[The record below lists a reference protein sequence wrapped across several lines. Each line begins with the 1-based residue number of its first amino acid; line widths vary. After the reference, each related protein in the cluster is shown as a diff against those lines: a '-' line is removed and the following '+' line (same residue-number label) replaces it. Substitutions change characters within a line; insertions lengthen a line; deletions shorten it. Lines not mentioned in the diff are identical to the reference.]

1 MDPILRHPKTAAAA
15 VVAVALILGG
25 CSQPAGARASRVKP
39 ATERKLAPNF
49 SLQDPNGRSV
59 QLADYRGK
67 VVLLN
72 FWATWCGPCK
82 IEVPW
87 FVEFERQ
94 HKDQGFAVVGVSMDE
109 DGWQA
114 VKPFMADM
122 GINYRVLLGNDNI
135 AQIYGGVDSLPTTFI
150 IDRDGRIAAVHL
162 GLVSKSVYE
171 NDLKQ
176 LFEASADSRAAGASA
191 TVASRD

>member
-1 MDPILRHPKTAAAA
+1 LDPILRYSKTAAAA
-15 VVAVALILGG
+15 LAVALFLGG
-25 CSQPAGARASRVKP
+25 CSQPSGAHASRVKP

-114 VKPFMADM
+114 IKPFMADM
-122 GINYRVLLGNDNI
+122 GINYRVLLGNDTI

-176 LFEASADSRAAGASA
+176 LFEGSADSRAAGASV
-191 TVASRD
+191 TVARRD